1 MMNAWPIEIGS
12 VVISKAGRDRGR
24 RFLVVGVVDDD
35 FVMVANGAL
44 RKMNRQK
51 KKRRKHLKPTGRV
64 ATALRERLSQGKPA
78 FSWLCVPR
86 GPRARH
92 LQIPHQ

>member
-24 RFLVVGVVDDD
+24 PFIVVGEVDDD

-44 RKMNRQK
+44 RKMDRQK

-64 ATALRERLSQGKPA
+64 VTELKERLSQAKPVEDHELRT
-78 FSWLCVPR
+78 WLSEEEDKLV
-86 GPRARH
+86 
-92 LQIPHQ
+92 QV